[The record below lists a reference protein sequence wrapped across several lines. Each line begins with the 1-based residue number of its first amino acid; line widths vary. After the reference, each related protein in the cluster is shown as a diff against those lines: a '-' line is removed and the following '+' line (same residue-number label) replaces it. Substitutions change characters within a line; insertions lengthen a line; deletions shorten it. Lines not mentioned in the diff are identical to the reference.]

1 MDQGSIQLLL
11 LGMPFMGFLINGF
24 LYKKRNLALA
34 GGIGT
39 VAVFLSFI
47 SACVLTYKLNI
58 SGVPSF
64 EFKLF
69 SWISIETLNI
79 DMAFSFNRLSA
90 LMCLIITGV
99 GTLIHIFSIEYMKG
113 DAGPHKYFSYLNFFI
128 FNMLLLVLGENLLIT
143 FIGWEGVGLCSY
155 LLIGFWFTDIEKAS
169 AGMKAFIVNR
179 IGDAGFLIGIIIL
192 YLNFGTLNYEAI
204 NELAPSFSNMGWFG
218 VSTAAVMT
226 IFIGVAGKSA
236 QLPLYVWLPD
246 AMAGPTPVSA
256 LIHAATMVT
265 AGVYVLFRLN
275 GLLDAS
281 PEAML
286 VISIIGAVTAFVAA
300 FIALTQRDIKKILA
314 YSTVSQ
320 LGYMVLAIGV
330 GSYVGAVFHLLTH
343 AFFKGLMFLGAGSV
357 IHGLSGEQD
366 IEKMGG
372 LKSSMPI
379 THGTFVVGWLSI
391 IGAPLFSGFFSKDE
405 ILFHTFSNER
415 GSAFLWIVALI
426 TAGMT
431 AFYMTRL
438 MAKVFWGQSRVEKDV
453 HPHEGNFLFTA
464 PLCLLAV
471 LSAVAG
477 FFGVPHALSIII
489 PGHPG
494 HFLSG
499 WLKPFI
505 VGAEHVAGSVSLEW
519 ILMITSIFVA
529 AVSSAFAYFLYV
541 KEEEKVKLLASYV
554 QVPFLVT
561 SSKRLMFID
570 SYYKESIIVPF
581 KEISKALWLFI
592 DVNLIDRF
600 LVSGA
605 KSIISVGKIS
615 KTIQSGNLQSYVA
628 LFVLTVAVFLMGAL
642 FI

>member
-1 MDQGSIQLLL
+1 MKQDSIQLLL
-11 LGMPFMGFLINGF
+11 LVFPFLGFLINGF
-24 LYKKRNLALA
+24 LYKKKNLALA
-34 GGIGT
+34 GWLGT
-39 VAVFLSFI
+39 GMVFSSFI
-47 SACVLTYKLNI
+47 CACFLTYKLGA
-58 SGVPSF
+58 SEAVSF
-64 EFKLF
+64 DYKLF
-69 SWISIETLNI
+69 SWISIESLKI
-79 DMAFSFNRLSA
+79 DLAFSFNRLSA

-99 GTLIHIFSIEYMKG
+99 GTLIHVFSIEYMKG
-113 DAGPHKYFSYLNFFI
+113 DEGPHKYFSYLNLFI

-155 LLIGFWFTDIEKAS
+155 LLIGFWYSDPDKAS
-169 AGMKAFIVNR
+169 AGMKAFVVNR

-192 YLNFGTLNYEAI
+192 YLNFGTLSYEAI

-218 VSTAAVMT
+218 VSTAAVMA
-226 IFIGVAGKSA
+226 IFVGVAGKSA

-286 VISIIGAVTAFVAA
+286 VISIVGVTTAFVAA
-300 FIALTQRDIKKILA
+300 FIALTQRDIKKVLA

-366 IEKMGG
+366 IEKMGD
-372 LKSSMPI
+372 LKQSMPF
-379 THGTFVVGWLSI
+379 TYGTFLVGWLSI

-405 ILFHTFSNER
+405 ILFHTFVNER
-415 GSAFLWIVALI
+415 GSVLLWVVAVL

-438 MAKVFWGQSRVEKDV
+438 MAKVFWGQSHVDEKV
-453 HPHEGNFLFTA
+453 HPHEGSALFTA
-464 PLCLLAV
+464 PLCILAV
-471 LSAVAG
+471 LSTGAG
-477 FFGVPHALSIII
+477 FLGVPHALSNII

-494 HFLSG
+494 HVLSE
-499 WLKPFI
+499 WLAPLI
-505 VGAEHVAGSVSLEW
+505 AGEGHATGSVSLEW
-519 ILMITSIFVA
+519 ILMTTSVLVA
-529 AVSSAFAYFLYV
+529 LAASLFAYFLYV
-541 KEEEKVKLLASYV
+541 KEEEKTKKAASYL
-554 QVPFLVT
+554 QVTFLVKA
-561 SSKRLMFID
+561 SEQLMFIEKL
-570 SYYKESIIVPF
+570 YKENIITPF
-581 KEISKALWLFI
+581 KEISQALWLFI
-592 DVNLIDRF
+592 DVNLIDRL

-628 LFVLTVAVFLMGAL
+628 LFVFTVAIFLMGAL
-642 FI
+642 FL